1 MPRAEPI
8 LSTIEKSDLPSVWG
22 KGSLSVF
29 PMVHFLHLM
38 VYTTSLPLRDS
49 FTTACLILDSG
60 LSGYRN
66 LNTVLR
72 QDEGAN
78 DYQAVLGLPTETQQ
92 RGGLKAESPCRQ

>member
-22 KGSLSVF
+22 KGSLGVS
-29 PMVHFLHLM
+29 
-38 VYTTSLPLRDS
+38 Y
-49 FTTACLILDSG
+49 ACLILDSG